1 MIRFSRKDF
10 PVPALPVKKTLRPLI
25 TACRTAFCSLFSV
38 TGRAKILEG
47 LVPCTDFCRL
57 AARAAD
63 DALRLA
69 GWFSCPSPGAHLRL
83 VPPAN
88 TWWVRQKA
96 SGYLHQL
103 LYGLWRREVW
113 IYTSYCMDFG
123 GERCEQ
129 RKCSAPPA
137 NTWCVRSKASSY
149 LHQLMYG
156 LWRREARNCSK
167 GSIEEIS
174 KMGWST
180 YWLFWV
186 HRCHIKLN
194 WMDFGSHI

>member
-88 TWWVRQKA
+88 TWCVRQKA
-96 SGYLHQL
+96 SG
-103 LYGLWRREVW
+103 
-113 IYTSYCMDFG
+113 
-123 GERCEQ
+123 
-129 RKCSAPPA
+129 
-137 NTWCVRSKASSY
+137 Y

-156 LWRREARNCSK
+156 LWRREVWTVQPLLQQHLVCEIK
-167 GSIEEIS
+167 GFQL
-174 KMGWST
+174 ST
-180 YWLFWV
+180 PG
-186 HRCHIKLN
+186 
-194 WMDFGSHI
+194 MDFGGERLGTVPKAARKFLRWGGVHTGFSGYIDAILNWTQRILGRTYKVNKI